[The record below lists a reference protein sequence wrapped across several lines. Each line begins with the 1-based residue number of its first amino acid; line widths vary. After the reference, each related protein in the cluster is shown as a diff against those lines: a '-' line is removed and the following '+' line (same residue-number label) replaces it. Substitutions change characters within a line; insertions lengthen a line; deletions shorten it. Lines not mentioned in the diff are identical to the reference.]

1 MTYQPKENKLM
12 NKVTEAK
19 TILEETLGAT
29 KTKVTQT
36 KRIKPLIEDVGSSNL
51 KRAFWIG
58 YLLGKH
64 GVDYYEGLK

>member
-1 MTYQPKENKLM
+1 MNDYKPKDNKLL

-19 TILEETLGAT
+19 RIMEQSLGAT
-29 KTKVTQT
+29 KTKVTQV
-36 KRIKPLIEDVGSSNL
+36 KRIKPLIKDDQVSNL

-64 GVDYYEGLK
+64 NVYYYE